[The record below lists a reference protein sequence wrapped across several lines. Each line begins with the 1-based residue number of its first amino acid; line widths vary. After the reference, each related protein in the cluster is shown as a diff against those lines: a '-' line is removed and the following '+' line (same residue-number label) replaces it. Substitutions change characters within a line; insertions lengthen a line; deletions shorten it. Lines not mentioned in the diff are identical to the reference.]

1 MMASIL
7 FLLPALALT
16 VLPAHAQTM
25 AFEEQRPAAPP
36 AVSEFA
42 TSIDRYLEVHRLLE
56 NPMSSLTTLCADP
69 EQAARA
75 REAHRRAVVE
85 ARVATPRGDI
95 FTPRVAAYVQRQL
108 QIAAHRASLTE
119 IDVTAVALE
128 RLPLLPMELEYR
140 FVDRDLVILDTEIDL
155 VVDVLENALPPETG
169 VKSGPCAV
177 HPDLEMCW
185 S

>member
-1 MMASIL
+1 MTASIL

-25 AFEEQRPAAPP
+25 TFEEHRPVTLP
-36 AVSEFA
+36 AVAEFA
-42 TSIDRYLEVHRLLE
+42 TSINRYMEVHRLLE
-56 NPMSSLTTLCADP
+56 NPMSPTNLCADP

-75 REAHRRAVVE
+75 RQAHRRAVVE

-95 FTPRVAAYVQRQL
+95 FTPRVAAYMRHQFE
-108 QIAAHRASLTE
+108 IAADRASMTE
-119 IDVTAVALE
+119 ADVTAVALE

-140 FVDRDLVILDTEIDL
+140 VIDRDLVILDTEIDL
-155 VVDVLENALPPETG
+155 VVDVLPSALPP
-169 VKSGPCAV
+169 VKGSPCLA
-177 HPDLEMCW
+177 HPELEMCW